1 MGRSQGCGRGC
12 QVCGCC
18 STRLCRNRRSWGSDL
33 REEDWL
39 AWAGKRDPPLLRL
52 ADQGR
57 AGAVTG
63 RVGAGREE
71 QQRARHSHS

>member
-1 MGRSQGCGRGC
+1 MGAAPPGSAETGGLGALISGRG
-12 QVCGCC
+12 
-18 STRLCRNRRSWGSDL
+18 N
-33 REEDWL
+33 WL

-63 RVGAGREE
+63 RAGAGREE